1 MRAMVLA
8 APGAPLQVQE
18 RDDPNP
24 GRTLFRPRFDLLQK
38 LIPRQR

>member
-18 RDDPNP
+18 RDDPTP
-24 GRTLFRPRFDLLQK
+24 ATEKFASTALGGGRR
-38 LIPRQR
+38 